1 VGAIIITPTRE
12 LAVQIHRVVSHFK
25 PFLEEARPLLLVGG
39 TSVQDAVDTF
49 RSEGA
54 TVLVATPGRLDDLLS
69 NYDLFDTR
77 ELEVLILDEA
87 DTLLDM
93 GFHATLTS
101 ILGALPKQRRTG
113 LFSATQTR
121 QVKDLARA
129 GLRNPATIAVAVR
142 GWATA
147 AAAAAA
153 GAGSSSGSA
162 AAVQAT
168 PTTLRNYYMT
178 CDPRRKLGTLVRL
191 LNACPSAKFIVFT
204 STCASVDYLSGLL
217 AGLLTTTTAANSSNS
232 ANSSSSASSS
242 SSSEHRVLALHGRMV
257 QKRRS
262 GVFEAFLAAKQG
274 AVLVCTDVAA
284 RGIDVP
290 DVDWIMQYDPPQ
302 VSCSTTSLLHCSSS
316 TQRCAQQSL
325 IAKRCLRSNLTI
337 VCHLKVVLVLCSKA
351 QSTC

>member
-25 PFLEEARPLLLVGG
+25 PFLEEARPMLLVGG

-142 GWATA
+142 GGATTAAAA

-153 GAGSSSGSA
+153 GAGSGSA
-162 AAVQAT
+162 ALAVQAT

-217 AGLLTTTTAANSSNS
+217 AGLLTTTSTADSSNS
-232 ANSSSSASSS
+232 ANSSSSSS

-290 DVDWIMQYDPPQ
+290 DVDWIVQYDPPQ
-302 VSCSTTSLLHCSSS
+302 VRCSMTSPVCIVV
-316 TQRCAQQSL
+316 TQGTA
-325 IAKRCLRSNLTI
+325 RSN
-337 VCHLKVVLVLCSKA
+337 
-351 QSTC
+351 